1 MELPDKIFNRKRKGK
16 FEYDLFFIKLQN
28 MSSRFFSLD
37 EQDPNYDPSIDE
49 SRKRKKSTNLTTS
62 KRKFLVDWLQKSAKD
77 IKDFTRE
84 KVTWSDAFMK
94 KKKEKM
100 FDFQCESVDEAF
112 SRYRK
117 CVKFYKNFF
126 VYFSLMFFI

>member
-1 MELPDKIFNRKRKGK
+1 MTQDFF
-16 FEYDLFFIKLQN
+16 FE
-28 MSSRFFSLD
+28 D
-37 EQDPNYDPSIDE
+37 EQDPNYDPSTDE
-49 SRKRKKSTNLTTS
+49 SRKRKKSTTLTTS
-62 KRKFLVDWLQKSAKD
+62 KRKFLVDWLQKSAKN

-84 KVTWSDAFMK
+84 KVTWSEAFMK

-117 CVKFYKNFF
+117 CVKFYKKNF
-126 VYFSLMFFI
+126 LFIFL